1 MHLQSRFPA
10 KRNNKPLISSS
21 AWLTRAVE
29 VAPLVGSACLAS
41 CAVRFCVRSDEV
53 GSLCIRIT
61 MRLKDCTTWVS
72 RVHWLYGR
80 FLRQHERANQA
91 GKRVRAKFAICSIWV
106 HHVCAAALRFRLIS
120 FSPFPS
126 TPTSHPNVCTK
137 NSESSI
143 SARRSTISRWSR
155 QRPRALCRRPGSWK
169 CWWECSE
176 SQRSRHPIYRHRCSS
191 IAAQRSVSGLSAR
204 SLCLPLCH
212 WCGDSQDAH
221 HKSRCVASIASGT
234 ILLISVSQAPT
245 HEPQLS
251 ISL

>member
-29 VAPLVGSACLAS
+29 VAALVGSACFAS

-155 QRPRALCRRPGSWK
+155 QRPRAFCRRPGSWK
-169 CWWECSE
+169 C
-176 SQRSRHPIYRHRCSS
+176 
-191 IAAQRSVSGLSAR
+191 
-204 SLCLPLCH
+204 
-212 WCGDSQDAH
+212 
-221 HKSRCVASIASGT
+221 
-234 ILLISVSQAPT
+234 
-245 HEPQLS
+245 
-251 ISL
+251 